1 MDAERRAEIGR
12 FFAKAREQANAL
24 GDVLTDLSWAV
35 DGFYRA
41 EQYVGRMAESDV
53 NSVMYWLD
61 EAEKE
66 IERWEADHGRADS

>member
-1 MDAERRAEIGR
+1 MDADRRAEIDR
-12 FFAKAREQANAL
+12 LFAKAREQAQAL
-24 GDVLTDLSWAV
+24 DDVLTDLSWAV
-35 DGFYRA
+35 DGYYRA
-41 EQYVGRMAESDV
+41 EQYVGRMAGSDV

>member
-1 MDAERRAEIGR
+1 MDAKRRAEIDR
-12 FFAKAREQANAL
+12 LFAKARAQTLAL
-24 GDVLTDLSWAV
+24 DEVLTDLCRVV

-41 EQYVGRMAESDV
+41 EQYVGRMAGSDV

-66 IERWEADHGRADS
+66 VERWEADHEC